1 MNMYEN
7 ENENGNENG
16 NENEKPIDLDIS
28 WIDKNQKLHN
38 IEQNYIRE
46 NMDSISV
53 YYFYMNQD
61 NFIEK
66 IVCEKEPLIQHPK
79 NGMYISKERFLQM
92 IQTKKCVN
100 VLKKY
105 KMMDAC
111 LYNVILEP
119 KHIQEYAQSICEN
132 EVDNIMC
139 SPFFKTLPI
148 VDDIILEPSI
158 FIFHSINGLFVFF
171 RELETIKPVLRP
183 ILKIGGNGIKKH
195 TKKVRIFDENN
206 CDTDNIVQNTH
217 VHRHHK
223 TRRAKPSL

>member
-7 ENENGNENG
+7 KNENSV
-16 NENEKPIDLDIS
+16 DLDIS

-38 IEQNYIRE
+38 IEHNYIRE
-46 NMDSISV
+46 NMESISV
-53 YYFYMNQD
+53 YYFYTNQD

-119 KHIQEYAQSICEN
+119 KHIQEYAQSIGEN
-132 EVDNIMC
+132 GFENIAR

-183 ILKIGGNGIKKH
+183 ILKIGGNGGNGKH
-195 TKKVRIFDENN
+195 TKKVRISDENN
-206 CDTDNIVQNTH
+206 CDSDIVQNTH
-217 VHRHHK
+217 IHRRHK